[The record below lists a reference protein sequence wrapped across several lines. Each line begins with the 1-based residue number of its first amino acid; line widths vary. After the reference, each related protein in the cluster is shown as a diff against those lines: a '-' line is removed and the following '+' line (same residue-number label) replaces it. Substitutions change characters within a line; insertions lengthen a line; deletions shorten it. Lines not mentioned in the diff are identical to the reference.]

1 MFEFAY
7 PLILACLPF
16 PVIVYFLLPRAEVK
30 QSALK
35 VPFYHALAQMVGK
48 GNSPAGISLLQKI
61 IAAALWAALV
71 CAGAKPQWIGEPIP
85 LQSEGRDLMLAVDLS
100 GSMKIKDMQYR
111 GQNFSRVDVVKS
123 VVADFVEQRQ
133 GDRLGLS
140 LFGDN
145 AYLQAPLTFD
155 RGTVKQ
161 LLEEAFLGMAGNRT
175 AIGDAI
181 ALGIKRLKERPDAA
195 RVLILLTDGENT
207 AGETSPLQ
215 AADLAAIAGVKIYT
229 IGVASDQLIEDG
241 FGFFSNTKR
250 ASADLD
256 ENTLQAIAEK
266 TGGQYFRARDTQG
279 LSAIYET
286 LNKIEAVEQDE
297 RVYRPIQ
304 SLMHWPL
311 AFAMTLSVLLAL
323 LRCGIIGGIRQR
335 IDARGGSM

>member
-7 PLILACLPF
+7 PLVLLCLPL
-16 PVIVYFLLPRAEVK
+16 PIAAYFLLPRAEVK
-30 QSALK
+30 QTALK
-35 VPFYHALAQMVGK
+35 VPFYHALSQMAGK
-48 GNSPAGISLLQKI
+48 GSAPTGAGILQRVLALL
-61 IAAALWAALV
+61 LWFVLV

-85 LQSEGRDLMLAVDLS
+85 LQNEGRDMMLAVDLS
-100 GSMKIKDMQYR
+100 GSMKIQDMQYR
-111 GQNFSRVDVVKS
+111 GQNFRRVDVVKS

-133 GDRLGLS
+133 GDRLGLI

-155 RGTVKQ
+155 RNTVKQ

-207 AGETSPLQ
+207 AGETSPQQ
-215 AADLAAIAGVKIYT
+215 AAELAAIAGVKIYT

-256 ENTLQAIAEK
+256 EGALQAIAQK
-266 TGGQYFRARDTQG
+266 TGGQYFRARDTQD
-279 LSAIYET
+279 LNAIYET
-286 LNKIEAVEQDE
+286 LNTIEPVEQDE

-311 AFAMTLSVLLAL
+311 AIALLLSMLLA
-323 LRCGIIGGIRQR
+323 I
-335 IDARGGSM
+335 ARGGFLSMRRTNAKQRRES

>member
-7 PLILACLPF
+7 PLILACLPL
-16 PVIVYFLLPRAEVK
+16 PIAVYFLLPRVEVK

-35 VPFYHALAQMVGK
+35 VPFYHALAQMAGR
-48 GNSPAGISLLQKI
+48 GTSPNGSNLTQKI
-61 IAAALWAALV
+61 IAISLWVTLV
-71 CAGAKPQWIGEPIP
+71 LAGAKPQWIGDPIP
-85 LQSEGRDLMLAVDLS
+85 LQSEGRDMMLAVDLS
-100 GSMKIKDMQYR
+100 GSMKIQDMLYR
-111 GQNFSRVDVVKS
+111 GQNFRRVDVVKS

-133 GDRLGLS
+133 GDRLGLI

-155 RGTVKQ
+155 RNTVKQ
-161 LLEEAFLGMAGNRT
+161 LLEEAFLGMAGNST

-207 AGETSPLQ
+207 AGETSPIQ
-215 AADLAAIAGVKIYT
+215 AAELAAIAGVKIYT

-241 FGFFSNTKR
+241 FGFFSNTKK

-256 ENTLQAIAEK
+256 ENTLQVIADK
-266 TGGQYFRARDTQG
+266 TGGQYFRAKDTQG

-286 LNKIEAVEQDE
+286 LNKIEPVDQDA
-297 RVYRPIQ
+297 RVYRPVQ

-311 AFAMTLSVLLAL
+311 ALAMLLSLLLAL
-323 LRCGIIGGIRQR
+323 LRCGVINHLPAIKRKGG
-335 IDARGGSM
+335 AA